1 MALSN
6 SQYDAIMREYGK
18 QQMENQHSQEAR
30 KKEIYQKVPAV
41 KELEAEIAERSVACA
56 RKLLEGNQEAIYEL
70 REKLADL
77 KEQKALLIKAAGY
90 SDDYLELHYRCKDCR
105 DTGWVDGHKCHCFL
119 RAQMKLLYAQSNLER
134 VLEQENFDHLT
145 FQYYDNS
152 QIIPEIGMT
161 NADYMRRVVKSCME
175 FAQNFDSHQDNLLFT
190 GSTGVG
196 KTFLTNCIAKELID
210 RCISVIYL
218 SSNELFEIFSKYKFG
233 RESEE
238 DAEESYRYILE
249 CDMLIIDDLGTELN
263 ISFVSSQLFYCI
275 NERIGRKKGTIIST
289 NLSMS
294 MLKDTYSDRV
304 TSRIMSNYRVIPLY
318 GADIRMK
325 KRVFA

>member
-161 NADYMRRVVKSCME
+161 NADYMRRVVK
-175 FAQNFDSHQDNLLFT
+175 
-190 GSTGVG
+190 
-196 KTFLTNCIAKELID
+196 TFLTNCIARKLMD
-210 RCISVIYL
+210 TYHSVIYF
-218 SSNELFEIFSKYKFG
+218 SASDLFEVFSRNKF
-233 RESEE
+233 
-238 DAEESYRYILE
+238 DYDQAEEMKDTYRYILD
-249 CDMLIIDDLGTELN
+249 CDLLIIDDLGTELN
-263 ISFVSSQLFYCI
+263 NSFTSSQLFYCI
-275 NERIGRKKGTIIST
+275 NERMNMNRSTIIST
-289 NLSMS
+289 NLSLTQLRDS
-294 MLKDTYSDRV
+294 YTDRV
-304 TSRIMSNYRVIPLY
+304 TSRIMRYRIIPLY
-318 GADIRMK
+318 GRDIRLL
-325 KRVFA
+325 KR

>member
-41 KELEAEIAERSVACA
+41 KELEAEIAGRSVACA

-90 SDDYLELHYRCKDCR
+90 PDDYLELHYRCKDCR

-161 NADYMRRVVKSCME
+161 NADYMRRVVK
-175 FAQNFDSHQDNLLFT
+175 
-190 GSTGVG
+190 
-196 KTFLTNCIAKELID
+196 K
-210 RCISVIYL
+210 
-218 SSNELFEIFSKYKFG
+218 
-233 RESEE
+233 
-238 DAEESYRYILE
+238 
-249 CDMLIIDDLGTELN
+249 
-263 ISFVSSQLFYCI
+263 
-275 NERIGRKKGTIIST
+275 
-289 NLSMS
+289 
-294 MLKDTYSDRV
+294 
-304 TSRIMSNYRVIPLY
+304 LY
-318 GADIRMK
+318 GICTE
-325 KRVFA
+325 F

>member
-196 KTFLTNCIAKELID
+196 KTFLTNCIA
-210 RCISVIYL
+210 R
-218 SSNELFEIFSKYKFG
+218 NKF
-233 RESEE
+233 
-238 DAEESYRYILE
+238 DYDQAEEMKDTYRYILD
-249 CDMLIIDDLGTELN
+249 CDLLIIDDLGTELN
-263 ISFVSSQLFYCI
+263 NSFTSSQLFYCI
-275 NERIGRKKGTIIST
+275 NERMNMNRSTIIST
-289 NLSMS
+289 NLSLTQLRDS
-294 MLKDTYSDRV
+294 YTDRV
-304 TSRIMSNYRVIPLY
+304 TSRIMRYRIIPLY
-318 GADIRMK
+318 GRDIRLL
-325 KRVFA
+325 KR